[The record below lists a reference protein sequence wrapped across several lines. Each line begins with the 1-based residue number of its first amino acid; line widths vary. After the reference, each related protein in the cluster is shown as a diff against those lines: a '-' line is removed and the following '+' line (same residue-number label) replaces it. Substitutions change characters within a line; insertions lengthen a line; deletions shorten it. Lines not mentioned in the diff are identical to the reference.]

1 MSQSQRRPEPS
12 HASSGFRVK
21 WGTLNTLHYET
32 DLFLKL
38 IRLWDRQHPFEMGKH
53 KNKMLRSGL
62 VSLVRTFWKSPTI
75 YHPYVQGVFSD
86 STIRNAIP
94 EVLWQRDASRNGVP
108 EPFSCHWYNI
118 TPLVPNFVS
127 PVTIRNLP
135 F

>member
-1 MSQSQRRPEPS
+1 
-12 HASSGFRVK
+12 
-21 WGTLNTLHYET
+21 
-32 DLFLKL
+32 
-38 IRLWDRQHPFEMGKH
+38 
-53 KNKMLRSGL
+53 MLRSGL
-62 VSLVRTFWKSPTI
+62 VSLVRLANRTLNCADHTFWKSPTI
-75 YHPYVQGVFSD
+75 YHPYVQGVFCD

-94 EVLWQRDASRNGVP
+94 EVLWQRDASWNGVP